1 MEKVKLKIE
10 ILKYKI
16 TLFTTILAAG
26 VYLLIN
32 KKNILDAINDALF
45 YGVVGILLIYGI
57 TGYVNNL
64 YKLNEEE
71 KQL

>member
-1 MEKVKLKIE
+1 MERVKLKIE

-16 TLFTTILAAG
+16 TLFTTILGAG

-32 KKNILDAINDALF
+32 KKNILDTMNDILF